1 MIRSRAAASR
11 APTAPLR
18 GRCAPLDP
26 PARSQ
31 NPAAIRDREQ
41 TQHAPGHRNHDRTSP
56 QIDHCGHRAM
66 QVRRDCALKR
76 PFATATWSPR
86 SAPCCRCPTQRSS
99 GRRPGYPGR
108 RQVCPRLD
116 GVYVRDGGTAVG
128 SGPGSA
134 PAMPFFPGSRLP
146 DTSRLR
152 SQGLMAAR
160 SVAARSWP
168 VRKIW
173 VTFPVMVA
181 RSACSGG
188 RSTASACSRRTW
200 PTSPSA

>member
-1 MIRSRAAASR
+1 MARNTPTSRRAASSAAPASRRAGQRRRPKARALLRRSASSAAPSRTARPSRSRR
-11 APTAPLR
+11 H
-18 GRCAPLDP
+18 
-26 PARSQ
+26 
-31 NPAAIRDREQ
+31 I
-41 TQHAPGHRNHDRTSP
+41 
-56 QIDHCGHRAM
+56 
-66 QVRRDCALKR
+66 RRDCALKR

-99 GRRPGYPGR
+99 GRRLGYPGR